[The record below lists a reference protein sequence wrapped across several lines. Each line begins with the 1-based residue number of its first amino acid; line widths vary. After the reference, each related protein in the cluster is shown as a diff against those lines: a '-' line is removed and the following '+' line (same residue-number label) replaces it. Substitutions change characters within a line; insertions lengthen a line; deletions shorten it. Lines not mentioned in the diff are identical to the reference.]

1 MKTGNGYRGT
11 FGGIAMRIYVL
22 LTVLFLYTPIAVL
35 MVMGFNESRY
45 NSLPFKFSMKW
56 YEALLQ
62 NHTLLTAAKN
72 SIYLAVTTGII
83 CVILATLFI
92 LGARALSER
101 VKGLFQSMMMM
112 PMSIPWLI
120 MGLSLLLLIRF
131 VDMDKSMGFVLA
143 GHVVISL
150 PYALLVLQARVLS
163 MDPAL
168 EEMSASL
175 GAGALTTF
183 RRITLPALAPAMVAG
198 GFLSF
203 MISFDNFAISYF
215 LMPAGTSSLPIEIQ
229 ASIKFGF
236 TPEINA
242 ISTIII
248 GISLVCLG
256 LVGAIMGSNLK
267 TAIGGNKVNG

>member
-1 MKTGNGYRGT
+1 MKKNI
-11 FGGIAMRIYVL
+11 FIKLYVL
-22 LTVLFLYTPIAVL
+22 LTILFLYTPIAVL
-35 MVMGFNESRY
+35 MVMGFNQSRY
-45 NSLPFKFSMKW
+45 NSLPFRFSLEW
-56 YEALLQ
+56 YKALAQ
-62 NHTLLTAAKN
+62 NTTLLNAATN
-72 SIYLAVTTGII
+72 SFYLAVTTGLI

-92 LGARALSER
+92 LGMKSLSHKTE
-101 VKGLFQSMMMM
+101 GLFRNMMMM

-120 MGLSLLLLIRF
+120 MGLSMLLMIRF
-131 VDMDKSMGFVLA
+131 LDMEKSLFFVVI

-150 PYALLVLQARVLS
+150 PYAMLVLQARIQA

-175 GAGALTTF
+175 GASTITTF
-183 RRITLPALAPAMVAG
+183 GRIIFPQLAPAMVAG

-215 LMPAGTSSLPIEIQ
+215 LMPAGISSLPIEIQ
-229 ASIKFGF
+229 SSIKFGF

-248 GISLVCLG
+248 GISLICLAV
-256 LVGAIMGSNLK
+256 VGIIMGSSLK
-267 TAIGGNKVNG
+267 SVLGGNK